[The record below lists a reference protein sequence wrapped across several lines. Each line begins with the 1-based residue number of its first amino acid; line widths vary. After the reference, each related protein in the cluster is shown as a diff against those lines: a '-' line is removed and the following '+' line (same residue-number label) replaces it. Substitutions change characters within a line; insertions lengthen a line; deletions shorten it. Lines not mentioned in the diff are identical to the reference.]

1 MNKQSI
7 IIYNLNVL
15 FEVLSEVK
23 EILNLSIFKI
33 NSKNELMNIDKSQ
46 YGNYLIVTGEADLNT
61 KNIFL
66 INDFP
71 IKLKNLIEK
80 INIQLLKQKYN
91 FQSEITLKRYK
102 LDLNSREIIINK
114 KKLKLTQKELEILVF
129 LKENPEPQKIEILQ
143 KEVWGHN
150 IKLETH
156 TVETHIY
163 RLRKKIKDTFKDD
176 SMIESTE
183 KGYMLK

>member
-7 IIYNLNVL
+7 ILYNLNVL
-15 FEVLSEVK
+15 FEVLLEVK

-33 NSKNELMNIDKSQ
+33 NSKDQLFNINSNKF
-46 YGNYLIVTGEADLNT
+46 GNYVILTKESNLN
-61 KNIFL
+61 
-66 INDFP
+66 INNFFYINQFP
-71 IKLKNLIEK
+71 IKLQYLIEK

-91 FQSEITLKRYK
+91 FQSEIILKKYK
-102 LDLNSREIIINK
+102 LDLNSREIIKDQK
-114 KKLKLTQKELEILVF
+114 KAKLTQKELEILVF

-163 RLRKKIKDTFKDD
+163 RLRKKIKDIFQDD
-176 SMIESTE
+176 GMIQSVE
-183 KGYMLK
+183 KGYIIK

>member
-7 IIYNLNVL
+7 ILYNLNVL
-15 FEVLSEVK
+15 FEVLLEVK

-33 NSKNELMNIDKSQ
+33 NSKDQLFNINSNKF
-46 YGNYLIVTGEADLNT
+46 GNYVILTKESNLN
-61 KNIFL
+61 
-66 INDFP
+66 INNFFYINQFP
-71 IKLKNLIEK
+71 IKLQYLIEK

-91 FQSEITLKRYK
+91 SQSEIIIKKYK
-102 LDLNSREIIINK
+102 LDLNSREIINNK
-114 KKLKLTQKELEILVF
+114 KKVKLTQKELEILLF
-129 LKENPEPQKIEILQ
+129 LKENPKPQKIETLQ

-150 IKLETH
+150 NKLETH

-163 RLRKKIKDTFKDD
+163 RLRKKIKDIFQDD
-176 SMIESTE
+176 NIIESVE